1 MEWYDR
7 ARRLMDAGGIN
18 AAELARRAG
27 IHEKTIYKYLDGKV
41 DQPRGDTLS
50 RIARVLSVSD
60 QYLRFGEPTSIVTE
74 LARVPLLRLAD
85 MGKLIE
91 GQDPKTAWDGET
103 VVAIPKG
110 ELHDGDF
117 AVLIETDAGAPEFR
131 PGEVII
137 CSPNAEVTP
146 GRFVVAVS
154 INLKQAF
161 FGRYLPQTIGSP
173 NGGFHLDP
181 PNQDYPDVL
190 INSDNPGFV
199 VARATRHIRHI

>member
-1 MEWYDR
+1 
-7 ARRLMDAGGIN
+7 MDARGIT

-60 QYLRFGEPTSIVTE
+60 QYLRFGEPQSIVTE
-74 LARVPLLRLAD
+74 LTRVPLLRLPD
-85 MGKLIE
+85 MGRLIE
-91 GQDPKTAWDGET
+91 GQDPKTVWDGET
-103 VVAIPKG
+103 VVAIPKR

-117 AVLIETDAGAPEFR
+117 AVLIETEAGSPEFR
-131 PGEVII
+131 PGEMII
-137 CSPNAEVTP
+137 CSPSAQITP
-146 GRFVVAVS
+146 GRYVVAVAT
-154 INLKQAF
+154 NLKQAF
-161 FGRYLPQTIGSP
+161 FGRYLPQTIGAT
-173 NGGFHLDP
+173 NGGFQVEP
-181 PNQDYPDVL
+181 SNPDYPNVL

>member
-1 MEWYDR
+1 VGILSNYLLPCNSKKCGLHKGQIVQCVQGTHRRCIGLEWYDR

-85 MGKLIE
+85 MTLRRLGMGKRWWRSQR
-91 GQDPKTAWDGET
+91 GSCTTAT
-103 VVAIPKG
+103 
-110 ELHDGDF
+110 
-117 AVLIETDAGAPEFR
+117 
-131 PGEVII
+131 
-137 CSPNAEVTP
+137 
-146 GRFVVAVS
+146 
-154 INLKQAF
+154 
-161 FGRYLPQTIGSP
+161 LPFSLRRTREHRS
-173 NGGFHLDP
+173 FDL
-181 PNQDYPDVL
+181 
-190 INSDNPGFV
+190 
-199 VARATRHIRHI
+199 AR